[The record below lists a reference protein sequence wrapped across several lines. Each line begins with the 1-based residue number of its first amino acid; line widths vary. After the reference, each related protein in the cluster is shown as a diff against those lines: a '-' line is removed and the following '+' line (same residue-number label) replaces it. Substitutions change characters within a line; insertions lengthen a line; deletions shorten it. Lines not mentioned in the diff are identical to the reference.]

1 VAHNLTRSL
10 KGAALV
16 VACLLGSVPTPLLRA
31 QIRSATIVGTVMD
44 PAGSAVAGADVAVTN
59 LETNIG
65 FKTKTTDAG
74 QFAVPYL
81 PQGVYAV
88 SVNASGF
95 SPYR

>member
-1 VAHNLTRSL
+1 
-10 KGAALV
+10 
-16 VACLLGSVPTPLLRA
+16 
-31 QIRSATIVGTVMD
+31 MD

-81 PQGVYAV
+81 PQGVR
-88 SVNASGF
+88 GF
-95 SPYR
+95 RKRERVLPLQTERELRWVPRKL